1 MIELTKSYVGIP
13 AEHLGPASGAA
24 IEALVVG
31 IIATFATDL
40 WQRLLQAIAVLPP
53 ANWRLVGRWVACFPR
68 GNFVHRPITAT
79 PSVRGKVAIGWAFHY
94 AVGIVYAALYLAIM
108 RLGFGSG
115 PTLISALAFAI
126 AMPVAPWF
134 VMQPSAP
141 SMCPCTPFLDW
152 ASTRRSCV
160 AGRRGSSGP
169 AANAVARGLRV
180 FEIRLGITKQLAPA
194 GSALE
199 AFAGAGSLS
208 APTAQIAE

>member
-40 WQRLLQAIAVLPP
+40 WQRLLQAIAGLPP

-134 VMQPSAP
+134 VMQPALGLGF
-141 SMCPCTPFLDW
+141 M
-152 ASTRRSCV
+152 
-160 AGRRGSSGP
+160 
-169 AANAVARGLRV
+169 AARMPHPVRAINVSVHAVFGLG
-180 FEIRLGITKQLAPA
+180 LY
-194 GSALE
+194 SALLRGRPAWE
-199 AFAGAGSLS
+199 
-208 APTAQIAE
+208 